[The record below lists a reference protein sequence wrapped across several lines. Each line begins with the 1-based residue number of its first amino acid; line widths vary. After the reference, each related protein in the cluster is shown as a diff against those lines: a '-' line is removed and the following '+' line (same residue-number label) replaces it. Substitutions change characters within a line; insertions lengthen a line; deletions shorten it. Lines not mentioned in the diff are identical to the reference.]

1 MSQADI
7 EALSK
12 LMKGFNT
19 DEAVIIKICLKKK
32 SLTTKN

>member
-1 MSQADI
+1 MSQADV

-19 DEAVIIKICLKKK
+19 DETIIIKICVNKI
-32 SLTTKN
+32 NA